1 MALQS
6 VAQANAPCA
15 KAIVASLS
23 ARTQGQL
30 QIEDGNQ
37 AVKVR
42 RIRSPWVQLQLQ
54 LHPHVHVRLHVPH
67 LHVRLHVQLQLQLQL
82 LARSLARLSARK
94 SVLVKEQRVLEKEQS
109 ERQGAVEVA
118 CWSSYL
124 GHQLRE

>member
-15 KAIVASLS
+15 KAIVAILS
-23 ARTQGQL
+23 AKTQVQF

-42 RIRSPWVQLQLQ
+42 RIPSPWVQLQLQ
-54 LHPHVHVRLHVPH
+54 LHPHLHVRLHVPH
-67 LHVRLHVQLQLQLQL
+67 PHLRLHVQLQLQLQLQL

-94 SVLVKEQRVLEKEQS
+94 SVLEKGQRVLEKEQS
-109 ERQGAVEVA
+109 ERQGAVELA
-118 CWSSYL
+118 FSSS
-124 GHQLRE
+124 